1 MGRLIVGRL
10 IVTCVETDSGEAD
23 CEEGCWGRER
33 LIVGRVNGNL
43 AVLILQPS
51 SVLNYI
57 LHKTLLP

>member
-23 CEEGCWGRER
+23 CGEGCWGRER

-43 AVLILQPS
+43 AVLILQPQS
-51 SVLNYI
+51 
-57 LHKTLLP
+57 